1 MAKVGQEFM
10 LDVTDTNGE
19 THYLIVSLEEA
30 QSLYNELGN
39 ILTVP
44 AGVQVGV
51 GGMLTTTGVRASG
64 AIDIARTVMGTNE

>member
-1 MAKVGQEFM
+1 MAKVAQEFM

-30 QSLYNELGN
+30 QSLYNELGS

-51 GGMLTTTGVRASG
+51 GGMLTTTG
-64 AIDIARTVMGTNE
+64 DE